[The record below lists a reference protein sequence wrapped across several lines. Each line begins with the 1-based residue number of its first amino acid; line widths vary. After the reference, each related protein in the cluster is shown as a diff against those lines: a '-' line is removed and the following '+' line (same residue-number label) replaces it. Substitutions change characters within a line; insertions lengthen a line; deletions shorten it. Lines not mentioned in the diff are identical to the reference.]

1 MLILDKYNVMVTVL
15 CFMAQM
21 TVVSSNVT
29 FFSEW
34 AKIPKMKTPKTNQIN
49 KQPDDIRSKLFKH
62 NTILLWN
69 YFNV

>member
-34 AKIPKMKTPKTNQIN
+34 AKIPKNENPPNKSN
-49 KQPDDIRSKLFKH
+49 KQTTR
-62 NTILLWN
+62 
-69 YFNV
+69 